1 MESFIIFI
9 IIIGVFSL
17 FFISKKSDIRG
28 FYSGLMEGNKEPSLL
43 AMIFSLVTTWIF
55 SRSLLTAAIL
65 AYYYGL
71 PGALA
76 YTAYYFS
83 FLTGG
88 YFLVNLRKKYKV
100 KSLVNFF
107 ESEYGFVGKFSFSFI
122 ITIRLISEIFA
133 NLIVIGL
140 IFGNA
145 GTMEYNLSIF
155 LIMILSFSY
164 SFLGGLRNSITTD
177 FIQMIIFLFLLI
189 TLVIGIFFSNTIIES
204 NYFFSKI
211 NDLSNPGYALIL
223 VAFLQIWSYPI
234 HDPVMMDR
242 GFICSTKKTRKSFF
256 LAFLLSSSCIFT
268 FSLLGLC
275 ISPNALNNITF
286 IEAVKVNFNEYLA
299 YIIYLLLIVSAISTI
314 DSTLSSAAKL
324 VVFDL
329 ALISKTILNGRI
341 VMLVFTLLGL
351 LFIFFDNKDLF
362 TAVAVSGTAATFLTT
377 SFLLKVVFNI
387 SISKVSFVTSFIFSI
402 SGSIVYFLE
411 SQKINNS
418 FSLIFGLDHKY
429 KTLLLIN
436 IIILTVSFCS
446 AFLIKKKT
454 KQLQ

>member
-1 MESFIIFI
+1 
-9 IIIGVFSL
+9 
-17 FFISKKSDIRG
+17 
-28 FYSGLMEGNKEPSLL
+28 MEGNKEPSLL

-155 LIMILSFSY
+155 SIMILSFSY

-329 ALISKTILNGRI
+329 ALISKTILNGRDSNASI
-341 VMLVFTLLGL
+341 HIIRVTVY
-351 LFIFFDNKDLF
+351 LF
-362 TAVAVSGTAATFLTT
+362 
-377 SFLLKVVFNI
+377 
-387 SISKVSFVTSFIFSI
+387 
-402 SGSIVYFLE
+402 
-411 SQKINNS
+411 
-418 FSLIFGLDHKY
+418 
-429 KTLLLIN
+429 
-436 IIILTVSFCS
+436 
-446 AFLIKKKT
+446 
-454 KQLQ
+454 